1 MYICSLASV
10 KNGLTYYELCY
21 SYNMSKIIAV
31 IPTYNSAD
39 LVALRVKELLQSNFY
54 KIIVCDDMSSDNTVD
69 LLHSTFGDTI
79 EVIAGQENRGP
90 GGNRNRILTTAA
102 FKDSDYTFFLDA
114 DCKVVS
120 SEDISEIVKNNFKS
134 DDTGVVGFGLLDENN
149 EPMQWNY
156 GELMHPVHE
165 AGDQVLENMLE
176 KGEISKEQFIV
187 YAPKRAA
194 SFRMLPESSQKEVGW
209 VAEGCFAVR
218 SRLYEQIK
226 GFAPAM
232 RYHETHDLNA
242 RIQKLGYKTIFSP
255 IVVAQHLAHD
265 SRMKRREED
274 IRSGRL
280 YYYQTHWK
288 MNEEVFSH
296 LFDENTQ

>member
-1 MYICSLASV
+1 MPKV
-10 KNGLTYYELCY
+10 
-21 SYNMSKIIAV
+21 IAV
-31 IPTYNSAD
+31 VPTYNSAE
-39 LVALRVKELLQSNFY
+39 LVVCRVKQLLQSNFY
-54 KIIVCDDMSSDNTVD
+54 KIIVCDDMSSDNTVE
-69 LLHSTFGDTI
+69 LLRSTFGDTI
-79 EVIAGQENRGP
+79 EVIVGQENLGP
-90 GGNRNRILTTAA
+90 GGNRNRILTTTS

-114 DCKVVS
+114 DCRVVCNK
-120 SEDISEIVKNNFKS
+120 DISEIVKDSFTSN
-134 DDTGVVGFGLLDENN
+134 DIGVVGFGLLDENS
-149 EPMQWNY
+149 EPMRWNY

-176 KGEISKEQFIV
+176 KGEISKEQFMM

-209 VAEGCFAVR
+209 VAEGCFAIR
-218 SRLYEQIK
+218 SRVYEQVK
-226 GFAPAM
+226 GFAPEM

-242 RIQKLGYKTIFSP
+242 RTQELGQKTVFNP
-255 IVVAQHLAHD
+255 IVIAQHLAHD

-288 MNEEVFSH
+288 MSEEVFSC
-296 LFDENTQ
+296 LFDENIQ